1 MVDVDDDFLVLT
13 PVAAVDEII
22 KPRTHKFCALYSSS
36 IEKINDELY
45 DCTPGILYQ
54 FIKYISLR

>member
-45 DCTPGILYQ
+45 DCTPGILY
-54 FIKYISLR
+54 